1 MKTGA
6 EESFTGWLCKG
17 PLYRLC
23 LMSGYVTCL
32 CGKVQAN
39 PQHSE
44 EFLLEQSA
52 GPSHCHTEEVPMAA
66 LGTPD
71 P

>member
-1 MKTGA
+1 
-6 EESFTGWLCKG
+6 
-17 PLYRLC
+17 
-23 LMSGYVTCL
+23 MSGYVTCL

-71 P
+71 A